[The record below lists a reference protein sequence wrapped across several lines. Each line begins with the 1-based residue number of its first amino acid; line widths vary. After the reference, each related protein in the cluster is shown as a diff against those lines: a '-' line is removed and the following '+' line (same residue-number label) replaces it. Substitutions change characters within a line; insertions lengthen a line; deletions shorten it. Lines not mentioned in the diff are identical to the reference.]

1 MGEDKSREDVIAVS
15 RSDSSL
21 RAGVFPYLCGA
32 CRGVSV
38 DLGRLARGGKIL
50 GLEPL
55 MQERQTNTL
64 LRRLDAP
71 GSGPR
76 SMRRRSRS

>member
-32 CRGVSV
+32 CRGVAWI
-38 DLGRLARGGKIL
+38 LADWLAAAGF
-50 GLEPL
+50 
-55 MQERQTNTL
+55 
-64 LRRLDAP
+64 
-71 GSGPR
+71 
-76 SMRRRSRS
+76 